1 MFCVRGVERRDKIQ
15 RIQRN
20 PLMPQ
25 HDGGSIVA
33 QCSAKHGNNSIIT
46 HSIHKVKGFVMH
58 AHTCSDDI
66 MLRPTGAG
74 QRKSFY

>member
-20 PLMPQ
+20 PLMPL
-25 HDGGSIVA
+25 HDGGSIIA

-58 AHTCSDDI
+58 TRHTCSDDI
-66 MLRPTGAG
+66 ILQPTG

>member
-1 MFCVRGVERRDKIQ
+1 MMRESVAVYCKCEDSPVDVFCVRGVERRDKIQ

-33 QCSAKHGNNSIIT
+33 QCSAKHGIIT
-46 HSIHKVKGFVMH
+46 HSIHKVKGLLCDARTHMF
-58 AHTCSDDI
+58 
-66 MLRPTGAG
+66 
-74 QRKSFY
+74 